1 MSQGGVQRGVASHAV
16 AEEHDAVGI
25 DAVCPAEP
33 VRPHVLHEV
42 HGVLDAVGKR
52 VGPLGPPGASVVR
65 HHDHAAGAAQRLRHV
80 VHVREAGEAVEHD
93 DAGPSV
99 PVAGGGHHD
108 LPIDGRPGAVEG
120 EGLDRGGIPA
130 FGGGRVREEPRQV
143 ERADRGKVGRGEGLA
158 CGGRAGH
165 APRLGG
171 RRTSR
176 LDDGRRKNQH
186 REHCRDCGRRKQ
198 HRPDSVP
205 CMPHSETPFHA
216 HRFHTHHSCR
226 LRPCF
231 EWRIWRQ

>member
-1 MSQGGVQRGVASHAV
+1 MSQGATSTTARTQSSRAATFSAV
-16 AEEHDAVGI
+16 LPPMLWPKSTMLSGSN
-25 DAVCPAEP
+25 AVCPAEP

-80 VHVREAGEAVEHD
+80 VHAREAGEAVEHD

-186 REHCRDCGRRKQ
+186 REHCRDCGRRKPAPSQ
-198 HRPDSVP
+198 LCPL
-205 CMPHSETPFHA
+205 HA
-216 HRFHTHHSCR
+216 A
-226 LRPCF
+226 
-231 EWRIWRQ
+231 